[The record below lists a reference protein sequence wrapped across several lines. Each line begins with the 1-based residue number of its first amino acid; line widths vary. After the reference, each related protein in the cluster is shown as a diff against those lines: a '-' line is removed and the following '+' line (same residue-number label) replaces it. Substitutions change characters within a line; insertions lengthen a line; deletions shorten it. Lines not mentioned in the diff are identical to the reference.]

1 MTGATHAVLAGV
13 IAAAVWPGAPA
24 GVRQGAEVSIAAQ
37 TKSDSL
43 LVPARAVIREGI
55 QSYVQVVREGGVV
68 RVPIQLGVSDGTR
81 SVVLAGLQEGDTV
94 KSP

>member
-1 MTGATHAVLAGV
+1 VTITFDDPASV
-13 IAAAVWPGAPA
+13 PA

-55 QSYVQVVREGGVV
+55 QSYVQVMRVDGAV

-94 KSP
+94 KAP